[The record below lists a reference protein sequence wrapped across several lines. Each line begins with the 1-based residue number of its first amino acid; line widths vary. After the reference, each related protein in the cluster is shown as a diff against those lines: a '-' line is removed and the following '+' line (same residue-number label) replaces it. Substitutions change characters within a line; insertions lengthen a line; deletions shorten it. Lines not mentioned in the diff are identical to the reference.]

1 MSVSIECPNCG
12 KHSVVQHS
20 DTGYRCLACDFERD
34 LTPPDEEKKPPVL
47 LAILAG
53 GAIALLAL

>member
-20 DTGYRCLACDFERD
+20 ETVYRCLACDFERD
-34 LTPPDEEKKPPVL
+34 LTPPEKKKPPVL
-47 LAILAG
+47 LAVLAG